1 MNKITKK
8 MFTAI
13 LSVTFSLVALGTV
26 TFAWFTLTNITT
38 IDSFDID
45 VSTTEGIEVAFGDKD
60 EWFTEIDTQTMTG
73 YLSETALNNFDGL
86 KPVTSP
92 DGVYFYTREDRNQE
106 NPLIDPVSDGYVE
119 FQLRFRSLIANTAI
133 YLSPETV
140 MSDPKGITW
149 TSDASFINSK
159 GKEIKV
165 GDKVTFYVANAARM
179 SFDDGAENPF
189 VYELPDNSYG
199 DELDEKFGNYSHSDK
214 TLAGDKITPIANG
227 AISYYNRK
235 HSLNQLKDYEYE
247 EIELAQANT
256 SFLGA
261 NPIAVTSTTLTDGYY
276 ETSITVRIWL
286 EGWDADC
293 MDPIVSGANDNL
305 VKKLRIRLQFTSNE
319 PIGYKDQVWVEEIEN
334 GNVPRYLTVRSKEV
348 FASVG
353 TEVTSSLTLPNRY
366 IEDLEVLYTYK
377 SDKET
382 GSVTDNN
389 ELIVA
394 KIYDRNKFTVTFDS
408 NGEVLNPEDLTEM
421 AFKWGQNPT
430 DLPIPKREGYRFMGW
445 YLDEDGNDPFDSM
458 PQEDVPVYAK
468 WEPLYWIS
476 FVDGGFLVDPLD
488 YIKNEEVIAPDI
500 PTKVGHT
507 FYGWYVDPEF
517 TEELVFPFYMPA
529 RDVVVY
535 VKWNVNQYSITF
547 DTDDGNPIDEEV
559 FDFGYD
565 LSGYELPTPVKEGY
579 KFIGWFA
586 DADDTEPFEL
596 PATMP
601 ADNITLYAKWELIE
615 D

>member
-1 MNKITKK
+1 